1 MKTSQK
7 FSPSLLFAIL
17 FMLVSC
23 YMVYPQQGE
32 IVNILSGNI
41 PIDGAKII
49 LTAPKGKPQEINAKK
64 RTSSQS
70 GTKIEDGSILEVPS
84 NITIVIKSA
93 NNNEATIKGH
103 EVILFNVSN
112 KSENYRKLDEDNE
125 GSLLIKIGKKLDKF
139 GNEIA
144 GAITETTSANGSF
157 NAAADFTE
165 WILSSDGSEL
175 DFEIKEG
182 QISINSRS
190 KIEIK
195 DDVIETQDSL
205 NRVLYVDETLGHVN
219 LKIPNFKVN
228 PSEIPTKTLTSDKE
242 IDNFFNS
249 EFKKQKQNLKRNGLN
264 SLSGFKA
271 LEQGFSSEG
280 ISNYEKAIEEGEIGV
295 DKFIQG
301 SLILVEAYFE
311 KNALN
316 ERAVW
321 LDAAL
326 HFIKKTE
333 AANREKYDHFKELGF
348 ESAMKAFGHDLAL
361 SNDYF
366 AWAFTVKLKLN
377 NCLESA
383 DENPLKF
390 IDEAF
395 KIRKEIKQE

>member
-1 MKTSQK
+1 
-7 FSPSLLFAIL
+7 
-17 FMLVSC
+17 MLVSC
-23 YMVYPQQGE
+23 YVVYSQQGE
-32 IVNILSGNI
+32 IVNILSGSN
-41 PIDGAKII
+41 PVDGAKII
-49 LTAPKGKPQEINAKK
+49 LTTPKGKPQEINAKK
-64 RTSSQS
+64 RTSSQP

-139 GNEIA
+139 GKEIA

-165 WILSSDGSEL
+165 WYMSSDGTEL
-175 DFEIKEG
+175 NFEIREG

-195 DDVIETQDSL
+195 DDIIEIKDSL
-205 NRVLYVDETLGHVN
+205 NRVLYVDEILEHVN
-219 LKIPNFKVN
+219 LKTPNFKVN
-228 PSEIPTKTLTSDKE
+228 PAEIPTKALTSQKE
-242 IDNFFNS
+242 IDNFFNA
-249 EFKKQKQNLKRNGLN
+249 EFRKQKQILKGNGPN
-264 SLSGFKA
+264 SSSGYKA
-271 LEQGFSSEG
+271 LEQGLSSEG
-280 ISNYEKAIEEGEIGV
+280 ISHYEQAIAEGEIGV

-301 SLILVEAYFE
+301 SLILVEAYFQ
-311 KNALN
+311 KNALK

-326 HFIKKTE
+326 HFIEKTE
-333 AANREKYDHFKELGF
+333 AVNRENYNHFKELGF
-348 ESAMKAFGHDLAL
+348 ETAMKAYGHDLAL

-383 DENPLKF
+383 NENPLRY
-390 IDEAF
+390 INESSE
-395 KIRKEIKQE
+395 IRKEISQE

>member
-1 MKTSQK
+1 
-7 FSPSLLFAIL
+7 
-17 FMLVSC
+17 
-23 YMVYPQQGE
+23 
-32 IVNILSGNI
+32 
-41 PIDGAKII
+41 
-49 LTAPKGKPQEINAKK
+49 
-64 RTSSQS
+64 
-70 GTKIEDGSILEVPS
+70 
-84 NITIVIKSA
+84 
-93 NNNEATIKGH
+93 
-103 EVILFNVSN
+103 
-112 KSENYRKLDEDNE
+112 
-125 GSLLIKIGKKLDKF
+125 
-139 GNEIA
+139 
-144 GAITETTSANGSF
+144 
-157 NAAADFTE
+157 
-165 WILSSDGSEL
+165 
-175 DFEIKEG
+175 
-182 QISINSRS
+182 
-190 KIEIK
+190 
-195 DDVIETQDSL
+195 
-205 NRVLYVDETLGHVN
+205 
-219 LKIPNFKVN
+219 
-228 PSEIPTKTLTSDKE
+228 
-242 IDNFFNS
+242 
-249 EFKKQKQNLKRNGLN
+249 
-264 SLSGFKA
+264 LSGFKA

>member
-1 MKTSQK
+1 MLVTCYIGYSQK
-7 FSPSLLFAIL
+7 
-17 FMLVSC
+17 
-23 YMVYPQQGE
+23 GE
-32 IVNILSGNI
+32 IVEIFSGNNTVN
-41 PIDGAKII
+41 DAKII
-49 LTAPKGKPQEINAKK
+49 LTAPKGKPQDTNVKK
-64 RTSSQS
+64 RTPSQS

-84 NITIVIKSA
+84 NITIVIESA
-93 NNNEATIKGH
+93 NNNRATIKGH

-139 GNEIA
+139 GKEIA

-165 WILSSDGSEL
+165 WYVSSDGSEL
-175 DFEIKEG
+175 NFEIREG

-195 DDVIETQDSL
+195 DNIIEIKDSL
-205 NRVLYVDETLGHVN
+205 NRVLYVDETLEHVN
-219 LKIPNFKVN
+219 LKTPNFKVN
-228 PSEIPTKTLTSDKE
+228 PSEIPTKTMTSEKE

-249 EFKKQKQNLKRNGLN
+249 EFRKQKQILKGNGPN
-264 SLSGFKA
+264 SSSGFKA

-280 ISNYEKAIEEGEIGV
+280 IAHYERAIEESEIGV

-311 KNALN
+311 KNALK

-321 LDAAL
+321 LEAAI
-326 HFIKKTE
+326 HFIEKTE
-333 AANREKYDHFKELGF
+333 AANREKYNHFKELGF
-348 ESAMKAFGHDLAL
+348 ETAMKAFGYDLAL
-361 SNDYF
+361 SNDYL

-383 DENPLKF
+383 DENPLRF
-390 IDEAF
+390 MNEAF
-395 KIRKEIKQE
+395 KIRKEINQE